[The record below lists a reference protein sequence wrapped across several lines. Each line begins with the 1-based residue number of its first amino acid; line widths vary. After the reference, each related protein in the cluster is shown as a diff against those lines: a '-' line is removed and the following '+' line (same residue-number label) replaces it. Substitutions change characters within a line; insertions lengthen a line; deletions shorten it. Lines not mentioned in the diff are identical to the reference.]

1 MIQNLGGRPPK
12 GIVLYSAIR
21 VGGNDLQEANS
32 ALSFKF
38 IQDLLEAKQGLA
50 NKTIL
55 DQEVLL
61 LVFDNV
67 LWYCNQQHHAD
78 NEDSCCLPSSPL
90 GSISAPAALPQPQ
103 GQGLQ

>member
-1 MIQNLGGRPPK
+1 M
-12 GIVLYSAIR
+12 LYSAIR

-67 LWYCNQQHHAD
+67 LWY
-78 NEDSCCLPSSPL
+78 
-90 GSISAPAALPQPQ
+90 
-103 GQGLQ
+103 